1 MLVNRGSEARSVW
14 AGREGAGGDGMP
26 AMAVGGTRR
35 LVVPAALAYGER
47 GAGGIIPPGAAM
59 EFKIEL
65 LSIK

>member
-1 MLVNRGSEARSVW
+1 
-14 AGREGAGGDGMP
+14 MP

-47 GAGGIIPPGAAM
+47 GAGGIIPPGAVM